1 MPDITPFL
9 KSMLALPGLTGHE
22 EPIRELIAETWRP
35 LVDEI
40 SISPLGSLQGLR
52 KARSNER
59 RPSLMIATHM
69 DAIGLMVK
77 EIQHGLLLITN
88 VGGIDPRILPGQRVT
103 VHGERDLPGL
113 IQMVPPRLLE
123 ASENSIAPVLKHLFI
138 DTGLSEKEVSRLIKP
153 GNLVSFAQPP
163 FEMHGGYLA
172 GHSLD
177 NRASVAALT
186 VCLEEIK
193 NYNLDWNVLAV
204 ATTQEELNMSGAIT
218 SAFAIQPDLAVTVD
232 VTFAK
237 GPGSSDYRTFPLGK
251 GPSIGVG
258 ANNHP
263 ALFTKF
269 TALADELDMPWSV
282 ETMPASSGTDS
293 MGIQISRGGVPTE
306 VLGVAIR
313 YMHTSVEMVAL
324 QDIARTGRLLARFIT
339 GLQPDSME
347 TLFAEVKA

>member
-1 MPDITPFL
+1 MPDITSFL
-9 KSMLALPGLTGHE
+9 KSMLSLPGLTGHE
-22 EPIRELIAETWRP
+22 DPIRALIAETWRP
-35 LVDEI
+35 LVDELTT
-40 SISPLGSLQGLR
+40 SPLGSLQGLR
-52 KARSNER
+52 RARSEER
-59 RPSLMIATHM
+59 RPTLMVATHM

-77 EIQHGLLLITN
+77 DIQHGLLQITN
-88 VGGIDPRILPGQRVT
+88 VGGIDPRILPGQLVT

-113 IQMVPPRLLE
+113 VQMVPPRLLDG
-123 ASENSIAPVLKHLFI
+123 NGNGKAPVFKHLFV
-138 DTGLSEKEVSRLIKP
+138 DTGLSEKEVQRLVKP
-153 GNLVSFAQPP
+153 GNLISFAQTP
-163 FEMHGGYLA
+163 FEINGGFLA

-186 VCLEEIK
+186 TCLEEIK
-193 NYNLDWNVLAV
+193 NYNLDWNIIAV

-218 SAFAIQPDLAVTVD
+218 SAFAIHPDLAVTID

-237 GPGSSDYRTFPLGK
+237 GPGANDYRSFPLGK

-263 ALFTKF
+263 VLYSRF
-269 TALADELDMPWSV
+269 TALANELDMPFAV

-293 MGIQISRGGVPTE
+293 MGIQISRSGVPTE

-313 YMHTSVEMVAL
+313 YMHTTVEMVSL
-324 QDIARTGRLLARFIT
+324 NDIARTGRLLARFIT
-339 GLQPDSME
+339 GLKPDSKD